1 MIPVSSNIRC
11 YLEAHVQGPHTDH
24 PAPEHI
30 SKWGRLGHWHRLL
43 LLGRLH
49 VHPVHD
55 VVRDGN
61 LVIGN
66 KCLLKPLKFSL
77 LHLVGSSR
85 LLDDLLSLSPL
96 SICQEPSHRLRHNE
110 EQTRKS
116 WNEWGWERT
125 CYKWINCS
133 IFSSYPE
140 VASGPESEEP
150 SSRGQS
156 RPPGPALL
164 DRWRRESRW
173 RLRSEKWT
181 WRPRAPPPAR
191 SWPWSTRCL
200 PSPSGSWSHRTRT
213 RPIDRHRT
221 LWARKGVLGSDRSLE
236 ILMYVRLPFRFG
248 CSLRSLLALSLKALL
263 SFSEFFEESLLLTK
277 VYLAVRQNVS
287 WLGPGQ
293 MEPKIVRLVFS
304 FFLFSDL

>member
-11 YLEAHVQGPHTDH
+11 YLEAHVQGSHTDY

-30 SKWGRLGHWHRLL
+30 GQRGRLGHRHRLL

-116 WNEWGWERT
+116 
-125 CYKWINCS
+125 
-133 IFSSYPE
+133 
-140 VASGPESEEP
+140 
-150 SSRGQS
+150 
-156 RPPGPALL
+156 
-164 DRWRRESRW
+164 
-173 RLRSEKWT
+173 
-181 WRPRAPPPAR
+181 
-191 SWPWSTRCL
+191 
-200 PSPSGSWSHRTRT
+200 
-213 RPIDRHRT
+213 
-221 LWARKGVLGSDRSLE
+221 
-236 ILMYVRLPFRFG
+236 
-248 CSLRSLLALSLKALL
+248 
-263 SFSEFFEESLLLTK
+263 
-277 VYLAVRQNVS
+277 
-287 WLGPGQ
+287 
-293 MEPKIVRLVFS
+293 
-304 FFLFSDL
+304 